1 MKLRKAS
8 ALFMA
13 AAMSASMF
21 VVPAAA
27 DETEDPAKAIPEDV
41 IPDETVTLNV
51 FDQLANYSGEQIGWF
66 GQVMLE
72 KFNVKLNIIPD
83 SDGTY
88 ETRMESG
95 DLGDLVIWGND
106 GDEYLQAVDK
116 GMLFD
121 WNEDDILADYGPY
134 IAEHMQPALEKNT
147 QISGGTTYGIGFD
160 IATDANQRQDIMYEW
175 DLRWDL
181 YKELGYPEIKNL
193 DDMVD
198 VLAQMKELC
207 PTDDNGKTTY
217 GVSLFADWDGDMV
230 MFVKSTASAYFGY
243 DEFGIG
249 LYDSDKQ
256 EYHPCLEENGPYLT
270 ALKFYNT
277 LYQKG
282 LLDPDSQ
289 TQGYDGMVEDYQNGT
304 AFLNVFNFLGSS
316 LYNSEAHTSEGKMM
330 APCPPSEAEPIAYGQ
345 NIYGGNRPWTIGANT
360 EYPALCMAIIN
371 WLATPEGRMT
381 LEYGP
386 KDVCWY
392 YDEDGNTCFT
402 DLGKTAKLDGK
413 TEMSDGYSGT
423 FEDGNFK
430 INNTTWALDTT
441 NLDSKVG
448 ETYNYKRWN
457 GPYLTALKFYNTLY
471 QKGLLDPDS
480 QTQGYDGMV
489 EDYQNGTAFLN
500 VFNFLGSSLY
510 NSEAHTAEG
519 KMMAPCPPSE
529 AEPIAYGQNIYGGN
543 RPWTIGANTEY
554 PELCMAIINWLATPE
569 GRMTLEYGP
578 KDVCWYY
585 DEDGNTCFTDLGKS
599 AKLDGKT
606 EMSDGYSGTFEDG
619 NFKINNTTWALDTTN
634 LDSKVGETYNYKRSS
649 F

>member
-1 MKLRKAS
+1 
-8 ALFMA
+8 
-13 AAMSASMF
+13 
-21 VVPAAA
+21 
-27 DETEDPAKAIPEDV
+27 
-41 IPDETVTLNV
+41 
-51 FDQLANYSGEQIGWF
+51 
-66 GQVMLE
+66 
-72 KFNVKLNIIPD
+72 
-83 SDGTY
+83 
-88 ETRMESG
+88 
-95 DLGDLVIWGND
+95 
-106 GDEYLQAVDK
+106 
-116 GMLFD
+116 MLFD
-121 WNEDDILADYGPY
+121 WNEDDILSEYGPY
-134 IAEHMQPALEKNT
+134 IAAHMQPALEKNT
-147 QISGGTTYGIGFD
+147 KISGGTTYGIGFD

-304 AFLNVFNFLGSS
+304 AFMNVFNFLGSS
-316 LYNSEAHTSEGKMM
+316 LYNSEAHTS
-330 APCPPSEAEPIAYGQ
+330 
-345 NIYGGNRPWTIGANT
+345 
-360 EYPALCMAIIN
+360 
-371 WLATPEGRMT
+371 
-381 LEYGP
+381 
-386 KDVCWY
+386 
-392 YDEDGNTCFT
+392 
-402 DLGKTAKLDGK
+402 
-413 TEMSDGYSGT
+413 
-423 FEDGNFK
+423 
-430 INNTTWALDTT
+430 
-441 NLDSKVG
+441 
-448 ETYNYKRWN
+448 
-457 GPYLTALKFYNTLY
+457 
-471 QKGLLDPDS
+471 
-480 QTQGYDGMV
+480 
-489 EDYQNGTAFLN
+489 
-500 VFNFLGSSLY
+500 
-510 NSEAHTAEG
+510 EG

-578 KDVCWYY
+578 RMYAGIMMRMEIHALPILERAQSLMERQKCLMATAAHSKM
-585 DEDGNTCFTDLGKS
+585 ETSRSTIQHGHLIQQILTQRLARLITTRDGQ
-599 AKLDGKT
+599 
-606 EMSDGYSGTFEDG
+606 
-619 NFKINNTTWALDTTN
+619 ALT
-634 LDSKVGETYNYKRSS
+634 LQQVLRLSRIGEITITANCLMITSRM
-649 F
+649 